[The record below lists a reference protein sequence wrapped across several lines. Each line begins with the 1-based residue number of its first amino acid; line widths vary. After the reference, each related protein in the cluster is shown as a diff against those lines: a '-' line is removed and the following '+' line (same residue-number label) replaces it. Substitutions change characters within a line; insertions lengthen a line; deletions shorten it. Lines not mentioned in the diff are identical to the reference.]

1 MHSTIHKP
9 QVVKLHLG
17 CGQDYW
23 PGYVNIDVLP
33 NSKADMVMSYLEID
47 HHFELNSVDEIVMI
61 HSLNYVPLWEARD
74 FFAKAQK
81 ILRVGGQFIIET
93 VNLEKAVRHMLEN
106 IGNFNQYLEG
116 VRGIYGFGLDHL
128 KNREK
133 YAPNVQGWTAWHLQ
147 YELSQAGF
155 EEIEILPV
163 QTHVSWRDMRV
174 VATKG
179 QANFGVS
186 KVSEDVSLPASLR
199 ASKGRVLFLLDP
211 VMGHV
216 TIHLRGLI
224 FKESF
229 QQYGWRVEYVNI
241 QEVEEN
247 TIVELSKNFDV
258 VYLLK
263 TASLSLVKKLK
274 QFSSAKLIFDLTDAL
289 WKPFH
294 RQAGWQDL
302 EKILETVDVIF
313 SENEYICAYGRK
325 FKPYVYSLPACTQ
338 IERLDILRT
347 QIEPRNDGKVRIGWI
362 GSAGTVSAIEAIHVP
377 LQNILARHPEVE
389 LRLLGCPANYV
400 PPVQSDRFTILPNY
414 NEEDMLQEILHLD
427 IGLFPP
433 PADLEDY
440 AVRGALKA
448 MLYMSGGVV
457 PVCQRVG
464 DCEKIIIDGVTGMLA
479 SNLEEWEAKLEALV
493 TSPEQRQKFG
503 QRGIEVIREKHSL
516 PYVFSRTVEALTC
529 VINGVEPPLHLLD
542 TNPVTSKGYAAEAKL
557 VPVNSK
563 KLRLLLIADV
573 PNWIFARHCH
583 TLERYLS
590 DEFDIAIK
598 YQGQPYNEDDFDL
611 IYPLEWNLVKPEQI
625 HNPAKY
631 VTGIRSHVSWK
642 NYNFTGF
649 VNYLATKFQQV
660 HVVSQRLYQ
669 IFAPQLPNVAYVT
682 HGIDTTF
689 FTPSTS
695 PAQTE
700 QKMRI
705 GWAGNRKSA
714 ENKGFSDILEP
725 LGRLPG
731 VELIYCGYSDTL
743 LSLED
748 MRQFYDSL
756 DIYICASVQEGSN
769 NSLLEAA
776 AMERAIITT
785 DNGTVPEYLQNGV
798 SALIVERQLPAFIQA
813 VETLRD
819 NPTQRVALGK
829 AARMAVIN
837 GWDWRQKVEDY
848 RLFFRKALTHLGQ
861 TSSSAQPARSEPI
874 HSITPSTFPPE
885 VLSVLAEVEQYF
897 QQSNFAAARDVLIQ
911 ALDLAPDNLQL
922 ISVYGDTLMQLG
934 ELESARRQFVKA
946 TVFYPD
952 YIPAYVDLAVTLLQ
966 LNRFE
971 EAEIALQR
979 VLKSNPAD
987 INALKVWAQL
997 CLNTERYEEGIKT
1010 YANILQD
1017 NPAEVDVLLAL
1028 GNCYVEVEDF
1038 ASALKIYQRIFVL
1051 LPPGE
1056 LLETV
1061 RDTILKLQNIIETDS
1076 SSEVN
1081 SETRKLSETGAVVE
1095 SAQSIVEENASPGE
1109 VILAQLQGFSFCII
1123 TAGTRP
1129 DLLNLVIKSIRV
1141 QNIPN
1146 YEIIV
1151 VGQYHPEPG
1160 IIYVPAKEAAVSGA
1174 LSQMRNLGVDKAK
1187 YDHIVILDDDIILT
1201 TNWYQAFLNFG
1212 DNFDILTSRI
1222 LLPDGT
1228 RYWDHATIDGPRGH
1242 RLLRGDEQDEQYVYM
1257 SGGTAWIM
1265 KGYVAQSVRWNET
1278 LMFNEKEDVDFARK
1292 CQAENFRILH
1302 NPDNV
1307 AYHHAE
1313 KYTRL
1318 GRINLTRLPDH
1329 TNLWLLSRSEIQTP
1343 DTLLRLIQEKTA
1355 NQEVAELADC
1365 LRAGVQVFPD
1375 DVRFRNLWKDLEQMY
1390 GGDVL
1395 GDRWYLHGDPK
1406 FAELI
1411 NTLDQVELPVVTPV
1425 PAIFWAASLFDFS
1438 GYAWLSRQ
1446 ILPTLAQ
1453 RDVSLQAQS
1462 FTADEK
1468 LLAQLKSQPTVL
1480 ATWQHLLK
1488 QQVNQGVY
1496 VIFHPPVSWGG
1507 EDYFAHCRKHNPG
1520 FDAYIGITMFET
1532 DRLPVG
1538 WADACNRMDEIWV
1551 PATFNRDTFIT
1562 AGVNPAKLQVIPFG
1576 LDTNVYDPAKVTPLD
1591 IPEKRG
1597 FTFLSVFQWSK
1608 RKGWDIL
1615 LKAYLSVFSADDDVS
1630 LIIRAYSGN
1639 IKEPT
1644 LRERL
1649 DAYITGLGYDL
1660 CRIPPIVLVE
1670 QFIAESDMPALY
1682 AAADAFVLPT
1692 RGEGWGIPFM
1702 EAMAMGRPVIGT
1714 RWSAHLDFM
1723 NDANSYLIDIEGL
1736 VPVDPEQ
1743 TQENPFYTSD
1753 QQWAEPSVTH
1763 TAALMRHV
1771 FEQQTE
1777 AMAKGAQARRDIQ
1790 EHWTLDRTANW
1801 IIGRVNH
1808 LGKIRLSNRPASN
1821 DKQTQLVSNSHSPS
1835 VLWHAPIYDPSGYA
1849 DEARNFIL
1857 QLRAQRINISAS
1869 AIGRDSVT
1877 FRSQLAP
1884 ETQVVLDQALTH
1896 QPDHNYISLI
1906 HFPAYA
1912 FQRIPQ
1918 AAYNIGRVMFESDGL
1933 PADWVAKCNQ
1943 MDEIWV
1949 PTEFN
1954 LQTFRNA
1961 GITAKLVKIPGGI
1974 DTDRFRPGLEPLP
1987 IPGARGQV
1995 FLSIFEWGY
2004 RKGWDVLLRAWA
2016 KAFRPS
2022 DDVCLV
2028 LRTYP
2033 INQTDGFDAQ
2043 VEIEQR
2049 INHFLKRKLKLSRRK
2064 VAPIIVLGEQVSEQ
2078 DLPRLHAAATA
2089 YVSCSRGE
2097 GWGRPQMQAMA
2108 CGLPVIA
2115 TRWGGNLEFMTE
2127 ANSLLLD
2134 VKAVVKIDERAE
2146 IPFYRGQS
2154 WAEPSVEHLVTL
2166 LRHIHD
2172 NPGQAAAIGQQ
2183 ARQDMV
2189 EKWQWSTV
2197 AAIAAERLQT
2207 IQTDLEAKFVHHHS
2221 TTQPITLRWEGSQFV
2236 VHSLALINREIC
2248 LRLAQDKQFD
2258 LSVIPYETHQFGP
2271 EVDPRFNY
2279 IEKNLNR
2286 SLSRPAD
2293 VHIRHQWPPD
2303 LNPPAEGHWVMIQPW
2318 EFGSL
2323 PKEWIAVMQE
2333 KVDEVWAY
2341 THYVRN
2347 CYIQSGLPEDR
2358 VFVVPPGVDTHV
2370 FRPDTSPLSLKTK
2383 KQFKFLFVGG
2393 TIIRKGIDILLDAY
2407 AHTFTATDD
2416 VCLVIKDMGGQSFYQ
2431 GRTAQEMIT
2440 KIQHTS
2446 GAPEIE
2452 YIDRTL
2458 NEAELAGL
2466 YTACDCLVHPYRGEG
2481 FGLPIAEAMAA
2492 GLPVI
2497 VTGYGAALDFCDH
2510 DNAYLIPARMVQLP
2524 EKRIGERETVDYP
2537 WWAEPDVEA
2546 LKVLLRRVFA
2556 QPQEAKAKAQK
2567 GIAHIR
2573 ANFSWDHSAD
2583 AVKARLNI
2591 LRDKPIQRLAYPVA
2605 TKPQSP
2611 NEIFAAKATTQTS
2624 RDTMA
2629 NNNILNNMIE
2639 AMQRAGQWPQAIQL
2653 LQEAVKYAQ
2662 PDPEA
2667 AALWNSLG
2675 FCYFQ
2680 TRQLSD
2686 AETAFEQGLNVDP
2699 QNLDLLHNLAE
2710 LYLQQEAYDRATEY
2724 LNRALRVN
2732 PDDVNILL
2740 SLGHCALM
2748 LEAFDVAL
2756 LAYHRVKT
2764 LAPETVGVDQIIKEI
2779 ELNDQPDEPSTTG
2792 YQSTNTNVTSTQETA
2807 NQILAAGQTAL
2818 EQGDLERAAKEFAWV
2833 VVQYPSLAAAHMAL
2847 GTTLLALRQ
2856 NEAAVAPFRH
2866 LTELLP
2872 KLTAGHNQLGI
2883 ALYRLGQLGEAEA
2896 AFQQANRLDPADLEP
2911 LLNLVDLYRSQQRY
2925 EKASEAVKAA
2935 LILDSSHP
2943 DVLVAFGLL
2952 SLERGDKEGA
2962 EMAWQ
2967 RLPHNTANHP
2977 GVLALGQSLGYGQP
2991 ATDSITLIIAQVEA
3005 AQLNGEW
3012 LEGIALLRSFLKQAQ
3027 SLPLTDKAVLLNR
3040 LGYCHFMAGQLT
3052 EAEAAFKQGLEFFPN
3067 HLDLLNNLADFYV
3080 QQEQF
3085 DQATMYL
3092 NQALS
3097 IAPTDIQLLLSLGQ
3111 CAIQLEAYDVALLAF
3126 QRVQTLAP
3134 ETEGVDEV
3142 VEQLQSIE
3150 ANIVGV

>member
-1 MHSTIHKP
+1 MHPTNEKP

-33 NSKADMVMSYLEID
+33 NSKADMMMSYLEID
-47 HHFELNSVDEIVMI
+47 RHFEPDSVDEVVMI

-74 FFAKAQK
+74 FFAKVQK
-81 ILRVGGQFIIET
+81 VLKAKGQLIIET
-93 VNLEKAVRHMLEN
+93 VNLEKAARHMLEN

-128 KNREK
+128 QKHEK
-133 YAPNVQGWTAWHLQ
+133 YTPNVQGWTPWHLQ
-147 YELSQAGF
+147 YELNQVGF
-155 EEIEILPV
+155 DEIEILSP

-174 VATKG
+174 VAIKAQSKSLIG
-179 QANFGVS
+179 KASQNILLSASSEVS
-186 KVSEDVSLPASLR
+186 TGK
-199 ASKGRVLFLLDP
+199 VLFVLDP

-216 TIHLRGLI
+216 TSHLRGLI

-229 QQYGWRVEYVNI
+229 QEHGWQVEYVNI
-241 QEVEEN
+241 REVDEN

-263 TASLSLVKKLK
+263 IASLSLVKKLK
-274 QFSSAKLIFDLTDAL
+274 QLSPAKLIFDLTDAL

-338 IERLDILRT
+338 IERFDTLHT
-347 QIEPRNDGKVRIGWI
+347 QVEPRNDGKVRIGWI
-362 GSAGTVSAIEAIHVP
+362 GSAGTISAIESIRIP
-377 LQNILARHPEVE
+377 LENILTRHPEVE
-389 LRLLGCPANYV
+389 ISLLGCPENYTLL
-400 PPVQSDRFTILPNY
+400 VQPDRFTLLPHY
-414 NEEDMLQEILHLD
+414 NEDDMLQEILHLD

-457 PVCQRVG
+457 PVCQRAG
-464 DCEKIIIDGVTGMLA
+464 DCEKIIVDGVTGMLA

-493 TSPEQRQKFG
+493 TSPEQRRQLG

-529 VINGVEPPLHLLD
+529 VINGVEPPPHLLD
-542 TNPVTSKGYAAEAKL
+542 TNPVASKGYAAEAKL
-557 VPVNSK
+557 TLVNGK
-563 KLRLLLIADV
+563 KPRLLLIADV
-573 PNWIFARHCH
+573 PNWIFARHCRN
-583 TLERYLS
+583 LQRYLS
-590 DEFDIAIK
+590 DEFDITIE
-598 YQGQPYNEDDFDL
+598 YQDQPYNEDNFDL

-642 NYNFTGF
+642 NYKFADF
-649 VNYLATKFQQV
+649 VNYLATQFQQV

-669 IFAPQLPNVAYVT
+669 IFAPHLPTVDYVT

-689 FTPSTS
+689 FTPAIS
-695 PAQTE
+695 PTQTE
-700 QKMRI
+700 QKIRI

-748 MRQFYDSL
+748 MHQFYSSL

-798 SALIVERQLPAFIQA
+798 SALIVERQLPTFIQA

-819 NPTQRVALGK
+819 DPAQRMALGK
-829 AARMAVIN
+829 AARAAVVN

-848 RLFFRKALTHLGQ
+848 RLFFRRALTNLGQ
-861 TSSSAQPARSEPI
+861 TSAAVLPPRSEPGQPT
-874 HSITPSTFPPE
+874 ITPSFPPE
-885 VLSVLAEVEQYF
+885 VLSSLAEAERYF
-897 QQSNFAAARDVLIQ
+897 QQGDFAAARDVLTQ

-922 ISVYGDTLMQLG
+922 IGAYGNILLQLG
-934 ELESARRQFVKA
+934 ELEDARRQFVKA

-952 YIPAYVDLAVTLLQ
+952 YIPAYVDLAITLLQ
-966 LNRFE
+966 LNRLD
-971 EAEIALQR
+971 EAESAIQRALK
-979 VLKSNPAD
+979 LNPTD
-987 INALKVWAQL
+987 TNALKAWAQL
-997 CLNTERYEEGIKT
+997 CLNTERYAEGVKT
-1010 YANILQD
+1010 YADILRG
-1017 NPAEVDVLLAL
+1017 NPDDTDALLTL
-1028 GNCYVEVEDF
+1028 GTCYVEVEDYT
-1038 ASALKIYQRIFVL
+1038 SALAVYQRTFAL

-1061 RDTILKLQNIIETDS
+1061 QETILKLQNIIETNS
-1076 SSEVN
+1076 SIEPVQSAVERASASSGVM
-1081 SETRKLSETGAVVE
+1081 LSGE
-1095 SAQSIVEENASPGE
+1095 QS
-1109 VILAQLQGFSFCII
+1109 FSFCII
-1123 TAGTRP
+1123 TAGKRP
-1129 DLLNLVIKSIRV
+1129 DLLNLVVKSIRV

-1151 VGQYHPEPG
+1151 VGKYHPEPG
-1160 IIYVPAKEAAVSGA
+1160 IIYVPAEEAAASGS
-1174 LSQMRNLGVDKAK
+1174 LGQMRNLGVAKAQ

-1201 TNWYQAFLNFG
+1201 ANWYQAFLNFG
-1212 DNFDILTSRI
+1212 DDFDILTSRI

-1242 RLLRGDEQDEQYVYM
+1242 RLLRSDEQDEQYVYM

-1265 KGYVAQSVRWNET
+1265 KGYVAQSVHWNET
-1278 LMFNEKEDVDFARK
+1278 LNFNEKEDVDFARK
-1292 CQAENFRILH
+1292 CQEKGFRILH
-1302 NPDNV
+1302 NPDNI
-1307 AYHHAE
+1307 AYHHAA

-1318 GRINLTRLPDH
+1318 GRINLARLPDH
-1329 TNLWLLSRSEIQTP
+1329 TNLWLLSRSDIQTP

-1365 LRAGVQVFPD
+1365 LRAGLQVFPD
-1375 DVRFRNLWKDLEQMY
+1375 DVRFRNLWKELEQMY

-1395 GDRWYLHGDPK
+1395 GDKWYLHGDPK

-1411 NTLDQVELPVVTPV
+1411 NTLDQAETPTSTPV
-1425 PAIFWAASLFDFS
+1425 LSISWAANIFDFS

-1453 RDVSLQAQS
+1453 RDVSLEAQS

-1468 LLAQLKSQPTVL
+1468 LVAQLKSQPTVL

-1507 EDYFAHCRKHNPG
+1507 EDYFAHCRQHNPG
-1520 FDAYIGITMFET
+1520 FDAYVGITMFET
-1532 DRLPVG
+1532 DRLPAG
-1538 WADACNRMDEIWV
+1538 WSDACNQMDEVWV
-1551 PATFNRDTFIT
+1551 PATFNRDTFIN

-1576 LDTNVYDPAKVTPLD
+1576 LDTNIYDPARVTPLD
-1591 IPEKRG
+1591 IPEKQG

-1608 RKGWDIL
+1608 RKGWDVL
-1615 LKAYLSVFSADDDVS
+1615 LKAYLSAFSAEDDVS
-1630 LIIRAYSGN
+1630 LVIRAYPGYV
-1639 IKEPT
+1639 KEPS
-1644 LRERL
+1644 LRQRL
-1649 DAYITGLGYDL
+1649 DAYMTALGYDPH
-1660 CRIPPIVLVE
+1660 RIPPIILLE
-1670 QFIAESDMPALY
+1670 QFIAESEMPALY
-1682 AAADAFVLPT
+1682 AAADTFVLPT

-1702 EAMAMGRPVIGT
+1702 EAMAMGCPVIGT

-1723 NDANSYLIDIEGL
+1723 SDVNSYLIDIEGL
-1736 VPVDPEQ
+1736 APVDPEQ

-1753 QQWAEPSVTH
+1753 QQWAEPSITH
-1763 TAALMRHV
+1763 TATLMRRVYEH
-1771 FEQQTE
+1771 QTE
-1777 AMAKGAQARRDIQ
+1777 ARAKGAQARRDIQ
-1790 EHWTLDRTANW
+1790 QHWTLDHTANW
-1801 IIGRVNH
+1801 IIERVDHLSKTSPSNFHGSTNGR
-1808 LGKIRLSNRPASN
+1808 LPSLISNL
-1821 DKQTQLVSNSHSPS
+1821 QSPS

-1857 QLRAQRINISAS
+1857 QLRAQQVNIAARS
-1869 AIGRDSVT
+1869 IGRHSTT
-1877 FRSQLAP
+1877 FQSQLTS
-1884 ETQVVLDQALTH
+1884 ETQASLDHALAH
-1896 QPDHNYISLI
+1896 QPDRNYISLI

-1912 FQRIPQ
+1912 FQRLDQ
-1918 AAYNIGRVMFESDGL
+1918 AAYNIGRVMFETDGL
-1933 PADWVAKCNQ
+1933 PADWIAKCNQ

-1961 GITAKLVKIPGGI
+1961 GVTAKLVKIPGGI

-1987 IPGARGQV
+1987 IPGARGQI

-2043 VEIEQR
+2043 AEIEQR
-2049 INHFLKRKLKLSRRK
+2049 INHFLKRKLKLSRQK

-2078 DLPRLHAAATA
+2078 DLPHLHAAATA

-2127 ANSLLLD
+2127 TNSLLLD
-2134 VKAVVKIDERAE
+2134 VEALVKIDERAE
-2146 IPFYRGQS
+2146 IPFYRGQC
-2154 WAEPSVEHLVTL
+2154 WAEPSVKHLVTL
-2166 LRHIHD
+2166 LRRIYD
-2172 NPGQAAAIGQQ
+2172 NPTQAATIGQQ

-2197 AAIAAERLQT
+2197 AAIAAERLQA
-2207 IQTDLEAKFVHHHS
+2207 IQADLAPKPTKHDP

-2236 VHSLALINREIC
+2236 IHSLALINREIC
-2248 LRLAQDKQFD
+2248 LRLAQDEQFD
-2258 LSVIPYETHQFGP
+2258 LAIIPYEQHQFGP
-2271 EVDPRFNY
+2271 EVDPRFKN

-2286 SLSRPAD
+2286 TLSRSAD

-2303 LNPPAEGHWVMIQPW
+2303 LSPPAEGHWVMIQPW

-2323 PKEWIAVMQE
+2323 PKEWIAVMRE

-2341 THYVRN
+2341 TNYVRN

-2358 VFVVPPGVDTHV
+2358 VFVVPPGVDTGV
-2370 FRPDTSPLSLKTK
+2370 FRPDTPPLSLKTK

-2393 TIIRKGIDILLDAY
+2393 TIVRKGIDILLDAY
-2407 AHTFTATDD
+2407 AHTFTAADD

-2431 GRTAQEMIT
+2431 GRTAQEMIA
-2440 KIQHTS
+2440 KIQRTP

-2458 NEAELAGL
+2458 NDAELAGL
-2466 YTACDCLVHPYRGEG
+2466 YTACDCLAHPYRGEG

-2497 VTGYGAALDFCDH
+2497 VTGYGAALDFCH
-2510 DNAYLIPARMVQLP
+2510 PDNSYLIPARTVQLP

-2546 LKVLLRRVFA
+2546 LKVLLRRAFT
-2556 QPQEAKAKAQK
+2556 QPQEAKAKGQQGMA
-2567 GIAHIR
+2567 IIR
-2573 ANFSWDHSAD
+2573 ANFTWDHAAN
-2583 AVKARLNI
+2583 AVRERLKI
-2591 LRDKPIQRLAYPVA
+2591 LRDKPIQRLVSRVVTEPQPQNGTFA
-2605 TKPQSP
+2605 TK
-2611 NEIFAAKATTQTS
+2611 AKSETS
-2624 RDTMA
+2624 GDSMA
-2629 NNNILNNMIE
+2629 NNNILDNVIE
-2639 AMQRAGQWPQAIQL
+2639 AMQQAGQWPQAIQL
-2653 LQEAVKYAQ
+2653 LQEAVKYAR
-2662 PDPEA
+2662 PGSESS
-2667 AALWNSLG
+2667 ALWNSLG
-2675 FCYFQ
+2675 VCYFQ
-2680 TRQLSD
+2680 TGQFSE
-2686 AETAFEQGLNVDP
+2686 AETAFGQGLNTDP
-2699 QNLDLLHNLAE
+2699 ENLDLLHNLAE

-2748 LEAFDVAL
+2748 LDAFDVAL
-2756 LAYHRVKT
+2756 LAYRRVKT
-2764 LAPETVGVDQIIKEI
+2764 LAPETAGIDQIIKEI
-2779 ELNDQPDEPSTTG
+2779 ELSDQPDESSTNG
-2792 YQSTNTNVTSTQETA
+2792 YQSTNTDVTSTQETA
-2807 NQILAAGQTAL
+2807 NQVLAAGQTAL
-2818 EQGDLERAAKEFAWV
+2818 EQGDLELAAKEFAWV
-2833 VVQYPSLAAAHMAL
+2833 VAQYPGLAAAQMAL
-2847 GTTLLALRQ
+2847 GSTFLALGQ
-2856 NEAAVAPFRH
+2856 NEVAAASFRR
-2866 LTELLP
+2866 LNELLP

-2896 AFQQANRLDPADLEP
+2896 AFQRANRLDPADLEP

-2925 EKASEAVKAA
+2925 DEAAEAVKAA
-2935 LILDSSHP
+2935 LTLDSNHP
-2943 DVLVAFGLL
+2943 DVLIAFGLL

-2967 RLPHNTANHP
+2967 RLPHNIANHP
-2977 GVLALGQSLGYGQP
+2977 GVLALGQALGYSQP
-2991 ATDSITLIIAQVEA
+2991 GTNPITQIITQVETTQLKGEWREGVAMLQSFIKQNQSLSITDRALI
-3005 AQLNGEW
+3005 
-3012 LEGIALLRSFLKQAQ
+3012 
-3027 SLPLTDKAVLLNR
+3027 LNR
-3040 LGYCHFMAGQLT
+3040 LGYCHFMAGQLI
-3052 EAEAAFKQGLEFFPN
+3052 EAEAVFKQGLEIAPD
-3067 HLDLLNNLADFYV
+3067 HLDLLNNLADLYA

-3085 DQATMYL
+3085 DQATTYL
-3092 NQALS
+3092 NHALT

-3111 CAIQLEAYDVALLAF
+3111 CAIQLGVYDVALLAF
-3126 QRVQTLAP
+3126 QRVQSLAP
-3134 ETEGVDEV
+3134 ETEGISEV

-3150 ANIVGV
+3150 ADIVVV